1 MNVKGGNLKYNT
13 VVFNAGLRYTMT
25 DYFSPY
31 ISFSQGFSVSD
42 VGLVLRSARVDDI
55 AKINTEAVVID
66 NYEAGFVSKIRNLRF
81 EATGYIS
88 KSSLGA
94 NSVYQN
100 GAFAV
105 VRAPERI
112 YGFEL
117 AADMQVTK
125 HLEAGLAY
133 TYVEGRIDAD
143 NNGKFYD
150 NSDEYLP
157 GQRIAAPKL
166 AGHIDYAV
174 LPGKLN
180 FLLQYTGILN
190 RDRFE
195 RNSSGSYDPYKAP
208 VKAYNLF
215 SSSINY
221 NLNETT
227 SLNLGIENMLNED
240 YFTARSQYGAFND
253 SYTKGKG
260 ASFRFTLQVKL

>member
-1 MNVKGGNLKYNT
+1 M
-13 VVFNAGLRYTMT
+13 
-25 DYFSPY
+25 
-31 ISFSQGFSVSD
+31 
-42 VGLVLRSARVDDI
+42 
-55 AKINTEAVVID
+55 
-66 NYEAGFVSKIRNLRF
+66 
-81 EATGYIS
+81 
-88 KSSLGA
+88 
-94 NSVYQN
+94 
-100 GAFAV
+100 
-105 VRAPERI
+105 
-112 YGFEL
+112 
-117 AADMQVTK
+117 AADMQVTENLQTGLSYSF
-125 HLEAGLAY
+125 LECKLD
-133 TYVEGRIDAD
+133 TD
-143 NNGKFYD
+143 NDGQFDGKTD
-150 NSDEYLP
+150 DYLP
-157 GQRIAAPKL
+157 GQRISAPKL